1 VIDSYAKSNSIWIP
15 MGLGM
20 DDMWN
25 PEINCHVPS
34 KMPQISDGR
43 PHFQTH
49 IADKEIMLRMN
60 IPIELVKTRG
70 KTFF

>member
-1 VIDSYAKSNSIWIP
+1 

-43 PHFQTH
+43 PHVQTH
-49 IADKEIMLRMN
+49 IADKEIML
-60 IPIELVKTRG
+60 VKDEYPHRIGQDKRQHIFKKRG
-70 KTFF
+70 FVS